1 MKARKSSV
9 PFSMQK
15 CVGMLV
21 TIDRKK
27 LIQYREFAMF
37 PLVIGG
43 CDGLAKEIANQ
54 HALIQ

>member
-37 PLVIGG
+37 PWVIGD
-43 CDGLAKEIANQ
+43 CDGLAKEIANL